1 MNRKWI
7 VAPLLTGLLL
17 AGCGEDDVPEP
28 PDAETAVDN
37 ETAETNETDGTAET
51 SEDFEVAFDGQM
63 DHVHGMGFIENEE
76 GLYFASHHGLKI
88 YRGGE
93 WLETSEHLHDYMGFN
108 AVDDG
113 FFTSGHPGPGSMMQ
127 NPIGIQRSK
136 DGGRSLNHMGF
147 EGETDFHGMA
157 AGYRSHHLFVMNPQ
171 ENSQM
176 GPGYFRSE
184 DEGKQWQQVDGKGLE
199 GEISAFAMHPSDS
212 KLIAAATTAGIF
224 LSEDGGDSFT
234 LVTEDGIYGTA
245 VFFSEEALYYATY
258 DTQAELIEYTWEN
271 GEQNT
276 LELPDLPED
285 GILYIA
291 QNPSNTDELAIYTAA
306 GHAFISEDGGGSWNQ
321 ILNAGQ
327 VE

>member
-1 MNRKWI
+1 MNRKWML
-7 VAPLLTGLLL
+7 VPLVSGLLV
-17 AGCGEDDVPEP
+17 AGCSEAQEPETTNTENTTST
-28 PDAETAVDN
+28 ETS
-37 ETAETNETDGTAET
+37 ETAEE
-51 SEDFEVAFDGQM
+51 FEVAFDGRL
-63 DHVHGMGFIENEE
+63 DHVHGMGFIENED

-88 YRGGE
+88 YRDGE
-93 WLETSEHLHDYMGFN
+93 WLETSDHFHDYMGFN

-113 FFTSGHPGPGSMMQ
+113 FYTSGHPGPGSMMQ
-127 NPIGIQRSK
+127 NPIGIQRSM
-136 DGGRSLNHMGF
+136 DGGRSLDHMGF

-157 AGYRSHHLFVMNPQ
+157 VGYRSHHLFVMNPQ

-184 DEGKQWQQVDGKGLE
+184 DEGEQWQQVDGAGLE

-212 KLIAAATTAGIF
+212 QLIAAATTAGIY
-224 LSEDGGDSFT
+224 LSEDGGDNFT
-234 LVTEDGIYGTA
+234 LLTEDGIYGTA
-245 VFFSEEALYYATY
+245 VFFSEDALYYATY
-258 DTQAELIEYTWEN
+258 GTVAELIEYTWEN
-271 GEQNT
+271 SEQQP

-291 QNPSNTDELAIYTAA
+291 QNPSNKDEMAIYTAA
-306 GHAFISEDGGGSWNQ
+306 GHAFISEDGGSSWNQ

>member
-1 MNRKWI
+1 MNIKW
-7 VAPLLTGLLL
+7 VLVPLMTGLLL
-17 AGCGEDDVPEP
+17 AGCGEEEVPEP
-28 PDAETAVDN
+28 PNAETAEDV
-37 ETAETNETDGTAET
+37 ETDETDKTTQSAET
-51 SEDFEVAFDGQM
+51 SEKFEVAFDGLM

-88 YRGGE
+88 YRDGE
-93 WLETSEHLHDYMGFN
+93 WLETNDHFHDYMGFN

-136 DGGRSLNHMGF
+136 DGGRSLDHMGF

-184 DEGKQWQQVDGKGLE
+184 DEGKGWQQVDGKGLE

-212 KLIAAATTAGIF
+212 QLIAAATTAGIF

-245 VFFSEEALYYATY
+245 VFFSEDALYYATY
-258 DTQAELIEYTWEN
+258 GTQAELIEYTWEN
-271 GEQNT
+271 DGQQA

-291 QNPSNTDELAIYTAA
+291 QNPSNKDEMAIYTAA
-306 GHAFISEDGGGSWNQ
+306 GHAFISEDGGGTWNQ

>member
-7 VAPLLTGLLL
+7 AAPLLAGLLL
-17 AGCGEDDVPEP
+17 AGCGEAEEPEESNP
-28 PDAETAVDN
+28 ETTTTGETETN
-37 ETAETNETDGTAET
+37 ETAETT
-51 SEDFEVAFDGQM
+51 EDFEVAFDGRM
-63 DHVHGMGFIENEE
+63 DHVHGMGYIENEE

-88 YRGGE
+88 YRDGK
-93 WLETSEHLHDYMGFN
+93 WLETSDHLHDYMGFN

-113 FFTSGHPGPGSMMQ
+113 FYTSGHPGPGSMMQ

-184 DEGKQWQQVDGKGLE
+184 DEGENWQQVSGTGLE
-199 GEISAFAMHPSDS
+199 GEVSSFAMHPSDS
-212 KLIAAATTAGIF
+212 QLIAAATTEGIF
-224 LSEDGGDSFT
+224 LSKDGGESFT
-234 LVTEDGIYGTA
+234 RLTEDGIYGTA
-245 VFFSEEALYYATY
+245 VFFNEEALYYATY
-258 DTQAELIEYTWEN
+258 GTQAELIQYTWEKDE
-271 GEQNT
+271 EQAF
-276 LELPDLPED
+276 ELPDMPED

-291 QNPSNTDELAIYTAA
+291 QNPLDTDEIAFYTAA
-306 GHAFISEDGGGSWNQ
+306 GHAFISEDGGGAWKQ

-327 VE
+327 VEE

>member
-1 MNRKWI
+1 MNRKWML
-7 VAPLLTGLLL
+7 VPLVTGLLI
-17 AGCGEDDVPEP
+17 AGCGETEEPEA
-28 PDAETAVDN
+28 PDTET
-37 ETAETNETDGTAET
+37 TTSTETNETI
-51 SEDFEVAFDGQM
+51 EDFEVAFDGRM

-93 WLETSEHLHDYMGFN
+93 WLETSDHFHDYMGFN

-113 FFTSGHPGPGSMMQ
+113 FYTSGHPGSGSMMQ

-184 DEGKQWQQVDGKGLE
+184 DEGKQWQQVNGAGLE
-199 GEISAFAMHPSDS
+199 GEISSFAMHPSDS
-212 KLIAAATTAGIF
+212 QLIAAATTAGIF

-234 LVTEDGIYGTA
+234 LLTEDEIYGTA
-245 VFFSEEALYYATY
+245 VFFNEEELYYATY
-258 DTQAELIEYTWEN
+258 GTQAELIKYTWEN
-271 GEQNT
+271 SEQQA

-285 GILYIA
+285 GIMYIA
-291 QNPSNTDELAIYTAA
+291 QNPSNADELAIYTAA

>member
-1 MNRKWI
+1 MNIKW
-7 VAPLLTGLLL
+7 VLVPLMTGLLL
-17 AGCGEDDVPEP
+17 AGCGEEEVPEP
-28 PDAETAVDN
+28 PNAETAEDV
-37 ETAETNETDGTAET
+37 ETNETDKTTQSAET
-51 SEDFEVAFDGQM
+51 SEKFEVAFDGRM

-93 WLETSEHLHDYMGFN
+93 WLETNDHFHDYMGFN

-136 DGGRSLNHMGF
+136 DGGRSLDHMGF

-184 DEGKQWQQVDGKGLE
+184 DEGKGWQQVDGKGLE

-212 KLIAAATTAGIF
+212 QLIAAATTAGIF

-245 VFFSEEALYYATY
+245 VFFSEDALYYATY
-258 DTQAELIEYTWEN
+258 GTQAELIEYTWEN
-271 GEQNT
+271 DGQQA

-291 QNPSNTDELAIYTAA
+291 QNPSNKDEMAIYTAA
-306 GHAFISEDGGGSWNQ
+306 GHAFISKDGGGTWNQ

>member
-1 MNRKWI
+1 MNSKWI
-7 VAPLLTGLLL
+7 LAPMVTGLLI
-17 AGCGEDDVPEP
+17 AGC
-28 PDAETAVDN
+28 AETEEPDTPN
-37 ETAETNETDGTAET
+37 TETATSTETIDSNQAE
-51 SEDFEVAFDGQM
+51 EEFEVAFDGRM
-63 DHVHGMGFIENEE
+63 DHVHGMGFIESEE

-88 YRGGE
+88 YRDGE
-93 WLETSEHLHDYMGFN
+93 WLETSEHFHDYMGFN

-113 FFTSGHPGPGSMMQ
+113 FYTSGHPGPGSMMQ
-127 NPIGIQRSK
+127 NPIGIQRSM
-136 DGGRSLNHMGF
+136 DGGRSLDHMGF

-184 DEGKQWQQVDGKGLE
+184 DDGEQWQQVDAAGLE

-212 KLIAAATTAGIF
+212 QLIAAATTAGIF

-234 LVTEDGIYGTA
+234 LLTEDGIYGTA
-245 VFFSEEALYYATY
+245 VFFSERALYYATY
-258 DTQAELIEYTWEN
+258 GTEAEFIEYTWEN
-271 GEQNT
+271 GEKQA

-291 QNPSNTDELAIYTAA
+291 QNPSNTEELAIYTAA
-306 GHAFISEDGGGSWNQ
+306 GHAFLSKDGAGTWNQ

>member
-1 MNRKWI
+1 MNIKW
-7 VAPLLTGLLL
+7 VLVPLMTGLLL
-17 AGCGEDDVPEP
+17 AGCGEEEVPEP
-28 PDAETAVDN
+28 PNAETAEDV
-37 ETAETNETDGTAET
+37 ETDETDKTTQSAET
-51 SEDFEVAFDGQM
+51 SEKFEVAFDGRM

-88 YRGGE
+88 YRDGE
-93 WLETSEHLHDYMGFN
+93 WLETNDHFHDYMGFN

-136 DGGRSLNHMGF
+136 DGGRSLDHMGF

-171 ENSQM
+171 ENSKM

-184 DEGKQWQQVDGKGLE
+184 DEGKGWQQVDGKGLE

-212 KLIAAATTAGIF
+212 QLIAAATTAGIF

-245 VFFSEEALYYATY
+245 VFFSEDALYYATY
-258 DTQAELIEYTWEN
+258 GTQAELIEYTWEN
-271 GEQNT
+271 DGQQA

-291 QNPSNTDELAIYTAA
+291 QNPSNKDEMAIYTAA
-306 GHAFISEDGGGSWNQ
+306 GHAFISEDGGGTWNQ

>member
-1 MNRKWI
+1 MNIKW
-7 VAPLLTGLLL
+7 VLVPLMTGLLL
-17 AGCGEDDVPEP
+17 AGCGEEEVPEP
-28 PDAETAVDN
+28 PNAETAED
-37 ETAETNETDGTAET
+37 AETNETDKTTQSAET
-51 SEDFEVAFDGQM
+51 SEDFEVAFDGRM

-88 YRGGE
+88 YRDGE
-93 WLETSEHLHDYMGFN
+93 WLETNDHFHDYMGFN

-136 DGGRSLNHMGF
+136 DGGRSLDHMGF

-212 KLIAAATTAGIF
+212 QLIAAATTAGIF

-234 LVTEDGIYGTA
+234 LVTDDGIYGTA
-245 VFFSEEALYYATY
+245 VFFSEDALYYATY
-258 DTQAELIEYTWEN
+258 GTQAELIEYTWEN
-271 GEQNT
+271 DGQQA
-276 LELPDLPED
+276 LDLPDLPED

-291 QNPSNTDELAIYTAA
+291 QNPSNKDEMAIYTAA
-306 GHAFISEDGGGSWNQ
+306 GHAFISEDGGGTWNQ

>member
-1 MNRKWI
+1 MNIKW
-7 VAPLLTGLLL
+7 VLVPLMTGLLL
-17 AGCGEDDVPEP
+17 AGCGEEEVPEP
-28 PDAETAVDN
+28 PNAETAED
-37 ETAETNETDGTAET
+37 AETNETDKTTQSAET
-51 SEDFEVAFDGQM
+51 SEDFEVAFDGRM

-88 YRGGE
+88 YRDGE
-93 WLETSEHLHDYMGFN
+93 WLETNDHFHDYMGFN

-136 DGGRSLNHMGF
+136 DGGRSLAHMGF

-184 DEGKQWQQVDGKGLE
+184 DEGKGWQQVDGKGLE

-212 KLIAAATTAGIF
+212 QLIAAATTAGIF

-245 VFFSEEALYYATY
+245 VFFSEDALYYATY
-258 DTQAELIEYTWEN
+258 GTQAELIEYTWEN
-271 GEQNT
+271 DGQQA

-291 QNPSNTDELAIYTAA
+291 QNPSNKDEMAIYTAA
-306 GHAFISEDGGGSWNQ
+306 GHAFISEDGGGTWNQ

>member
-7 VAPLLTGLLL
+7 WAPLVTGVLL
-17 AGCGEDDVPEP
+17 AGCGEKEVPEP
-28 PDAETAVDN
+28 PNAETAADV
-37 ETAETNETDGTAET
+37 ETTEANQDA
-51 SEDFEVAFDGQM
+51 EDFEVAFEGRF

-76 GLYFASHHGLKI
+76 GLYFATHQGLKI
-88 YRGGE
+88 YRDGE
-93 WLETSEHLHDYMGFN
+93 WMETNDHFHDYMGFN

-113 FFTSGHPGPGSMMQ
+113 FYTSGHPGPGSMMQ

-171 ENSQM
+171 GNSQM

-184 DEGKQWQQVDGKGLE
+184 DEGKEWQEVDGAGLQ
-199 GEISAFAMHPSDS
+199 GEISSFAMHPSDS
-212 KLIAAATTAGIF
+212 QLIAAATTAGVF

-234 LVTEDGIYGTA
+234 LLTEDEIYGTA
-245 VFFSEEALYYATY
+245 VFFSEEELYYATY
-258 DTQAELIEYTWEN
+258 GTQAELIEYTWKN
-271 GEQNT
+271 GGQQA
-276 LELPDLPED
+276 LELPDMPED
-285 GILYIA
+285 GIMYFA
-291 QNPSNTDELAIYTAA
+291 QNPSNRDEFAIYTAA
-306 GHAFISEDGGGSWNQ
+306 GHAFISEDGGGTWDQ

>member
-1 MNRKWI
+1 MNRKWML
-7 VAPLLTGLLL
+7 VPLVTGLLI
-17 AGCGEDDVPEP
+17 AGCGETEEPET
-28 PDAETAVDN
+28 PDTET
-37 ETAETNETDGTAET
+37 TTSTETNETI
-51 SEDFEVAFDGQM
+51 EDFEVAFDGRM

-93 WLETSEHLHDYMGFN
+93 WLETSDHFHDYMGFN

-113 FFTSGHPGPGSMMQ
+113 FYTSGHPGSGSIMQ

-184 DEGKQWQQVDGKGLE
+184 DEGKQWQQVNGAGLE
-199 GEISAFAMHPSDS
+199 GEISSFAMHPSDS
-212 KLIAAATTAGIF
+212 QLIAAATTAGIF

-234 LVTEDGIYGTA
+234 LLTEDEIYGTA
-245 VFFSEEALYYATY
+245 VFFNEEELYYATY
-258 DTQAELIEYTWEN
+258 GTQAELIKYTWEN
-271 GEQNT
+271 SEQQA

-285 GILYIA
+285 GIMYIA
-291 QNPSNTDELAIYTAA
+291 QNPSNADELAIYTAA

>member
-28 PDAETAVDN
+28 PEAGTAVDN
-37 ETAETNETDGTAET
+37 EAAETNETDGTAET
-51 SEDFEVAFDGQM
+51 SEDFEVGFDGRM

-88 YRGGE
+88 YRDGE
-93 WLETSEHLHDYMGFN
+93 WLETSEHFHDYMGFN

-136 DGGRSLNHMGF
+136 DGGRSLDHMGF

-157 AGYRSHHLFVMNPQ
+157 VGYRSHHLFVMNPQ

-184 DEGKQWQQVDGKGLE
+184 DEGKEWKEVEGAGLDGE
-199 GEISAFAMHPSDS
+199 VSSFAMHPDDS
-212 KLIAAATTAGIF
+212 QLIAAATTEGIF

-234 LVTEDGIYGTA
+234 PVTEEGIYGTA
-245 VFFSEEALYYATY
+245 VFFGESALYYATY
-258 DTQAELIEYTWEN
+258 GTQAELITYTWEN
-271 GEQNT
+271 GEQQA

-291 QNPSNTDELAIYTAA
+291 ENPSNTDELAIYTAA